1 MKSTILLR
9 LFLITCFAII
19 GIQSYAQYD
28 NHMILKKGYKS
39 KHHYLIGDSIRFLRN
54 HMDVPVIGQIE
65 AIGEDFFVIK
75 AQVFPI
81 SEITSIY
88 YYRKSFNF
96 RGAGKMLQFA
106 GPGFL
111 GITAFNALYNSIR
124 PIWSVTNLVTSGS
137 LFLSGMILP
146 LFQVRKYEIGNKFF
160 LLIVPSD
167 PELYKLMN
175 GS

>member
-1 MKSTILLR
+1 MKSTILLK
-9 LFLITCFAII
+9 LFFITCFAII
-19 GIQSYAQYD
+19 GLQSYAQYD

-39 KHHYLIGDSIRFLRN
+39 KHHYLVGDSIRFLRN
-54 HMDVPVIGQIE
+54 QMDVPIIGQIE
-65 AIGEDFFVIK
+65 AIGEDFIVIRT
-75 AQVFPI
+75 QVFPI
-81 SEITSIY
+81 SEINCIY

-124 PIWSVTNLVTSGS
+124 PIWSLSNLITSGS
-137 LFLSGMILP
+137 LFLAGMLLP
-146 LFQVRKYEIGNKFF
+146 LLQVRKYEIGDKFF
-160 LLIVPSD
+160 LRIVPSD
-167 PELYKLMN
+167 PETYKIRD